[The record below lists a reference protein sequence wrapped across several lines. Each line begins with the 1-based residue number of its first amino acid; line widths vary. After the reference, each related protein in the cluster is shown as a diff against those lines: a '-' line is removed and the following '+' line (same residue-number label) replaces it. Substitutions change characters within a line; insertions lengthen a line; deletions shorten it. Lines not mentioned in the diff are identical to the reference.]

1 VITNSKKTVIKSL
14 PYVSEI
20 KPYVPGKPVKEL
32 EQELGIKDSIKLAS
46 NENPLGASPKALKA
60 LKEYLETN
68 CDIHRYPE
76 GSGYSLKNAICEKI
90 SNFKFQISDL
100 KNQNLSIINQKSSI
114 INLDNII
121 LGNGSNELIDI
132 AVRTF
137 MGPRDE
143 AVMAAPSFIVYS
155 MAVRSVGAKAVEVP
169 LADYRHDLI
178 KMAEAITDKTKMV
191 FIANPNNPTGTINKK
206 DEFARFMDIVSDGVL
221 VVVDEAYYEY
231 VTDSEYPDTLNYF
244 MEGRNIFILR
254 TFSKAYGLAGLRIG
268 YGIAKKEII
277 SEMNK
282 VREPFNTNT
291 IAQLAA
297 VHALKDE
304 DHIKRSIKTNE
315 HSKEFLYRELDSI
328 GLRYVPTK
336 ANFIY
341 IPLNTDS
348 IAVYNALLKYGVIVR
363 PVGQKEIRVTIGL
376 TEENK
381 RFIEALKTV
390 IKSLSN

>member
-1 VITNSKKTVIKSL
+1 MTNIKKTVIKPL

-32 EQELGIKDSIKLAS
+32 EREIGIKDSIKLAS

-68 CDIHRYPE
+68 CDIHRYPD
-76 GSGYSLKNAICEKI
+76 GSGYYLKNALAEKV
-90 SNFKFQISDL
+90 L
-100 KNQNLSIINQKSSI
+100 KRQSARASGEKASGEKVAP
-114 INLDNII
+114 DNTI

-137 MGPRDE
+137 MSVGDE
-143 AVMAAPSFIVYS
+143 AVMAAPSFVVYS

-206 DEFARFMDIVSDGVL
+206 DEFAWFMNIVPEGVL

-244 MEGRNIFILR
+244 MGDRNILILR
-254 TFSKAYGLAGLRIG
+254 TFSKAYGLASLRIG
-268 YGIAKKEII
+268 YGIAIKEII

-297 VHALKDE
+297 AHALKDE
-304 DHIKRSIKTNE
+304 DHIKRSIETNE
-315 HSKEFLYRELDSI
+315 HGKEFLYRELDSI
-328 GLRYVPTK
+328 GLGYVPTE

-348 IAVYNALLKYGVIVR
+348 TTIYNALLRQGVIVR

-376 TEENK
+376 PEENK

-390 IKSLSN
+390 MRNP

>member
-1 VITNSKKTVIKSL
+1 MITNSKKTVIKSL